1 MESRLYDDT
10 VSQIGRE
17 IHQNGSR
24 SPQVQMS
31 GFISYMRNLQLK
43 GYLLW
48 SVGLCKL
55 KRGENGNCCVGFD
68 VLLLSAE
75 FQTEPRMLFDM
86 IIDLTHTSLGLVL
99 IVGYY
104 DST

>member
-1 MESRLYDDT
+1 MGHKNKIRYHQYVQSRLYDDT

-48 SVGLCKL
+48 SVGLCKF
-55 KRGENGNCCVGFD
+55 KNGENWN
-68 VLLLSAE
+68 
-75 FQTEPRMLFDM
+75 Q
-86 IIDLTHTSLGLVL
+86 
-99 IVGYY
+99 
-104 DST
+104 

>member
-1 MESRLYDDT
+1 MSHKNNVNDHQYVQSRLYHDT

-48 SVGLCKL
+48 SVGLCKFKKWRKL
-55 KRGENGNCCVGFD
+55 GSVG
-68 VLLLSAE
+68 
-75 FQTEPRMLFDM
+75 R
-86 IIDLTHTSLGLVL
+86 I
-99 IVGYY
+99 
-104 DST
+104 